1 MGKSVITP
9 NHVYTK
15 LGNGTIRD
23 LTLDTN
29 TVYTHPS
36 TKQCT
41 GGNCDTVN
49 GYSITAQTTDP
60 GAGSSLASGR
70 IVLVYE

>member
-1 MGKSVITP
+1 MK
-9 NHVYTK
+9 Y
-15 LGNGTIRD
+15 GNSIRD

-29 TVYTHPS
+29 TNTVYKHPS

-41 GGNCDTVN
+41 GGDCATVN
-49 GYSITAQTTDP
+49 GYAITAQTNDP
-60 GAGSSLASGR
+60 GAGSALTSGK

>member
-1 MGKSVITP
+1 MGANKI
-9 NHVYTK
+9 
-15 LGNGTIRD
+15 D
-23 LTLDTN
+23 LAKDTN

-41 GGNCDTVN
+41 GGNCATVN
-49 GYSITAQTTDP
+49 GYTIIAQTNDP
-60 GAGSSLASGR
+60 GAGSALTSGK

>member
-1 MGKSVITP
+1 MVLTP
-9 NHVYTK
+9 NHVYVK
-15 LGNGTIRD
+15 YGSGVRD
-23 LTLDTN
+23 LTQDTN
-29 TVYTHPS
+29 TVYTQPS